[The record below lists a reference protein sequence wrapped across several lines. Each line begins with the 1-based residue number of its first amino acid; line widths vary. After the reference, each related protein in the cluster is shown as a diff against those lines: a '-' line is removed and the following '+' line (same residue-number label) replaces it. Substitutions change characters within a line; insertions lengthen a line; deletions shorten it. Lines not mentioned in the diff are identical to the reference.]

1 MTNELIKDLEQEKSK
16 LFKQRLQRV
25 HQSVGIIFALFMYI
39 AVFFGIFAI
48 LLDYITPWEKPS
60 QHIKMIDPMK
70 IDYGAI
76 VEPVLADSNFP
87 KENLI
92 RIRLP
97 GTHGNTTGVIFT
109 RYIDE
114 AYYFNPH
121 TKKMIQDEGEQSEM
135 GEFLNHM
142 HFGAELGDVGFYGF
156 GFMATAVLF
165 LGISGIL
172 LVLKIKYKNS
182 SNTTTSKFS
191 KYHRKIFVWTFAPF
205 ILITLTGALINIGFT
220 GSTVMAKL
228 VSKGEAYKV
237 SQLVDQVKKKSEMP
251 EFERKNIPAQMLSI
265 NELFEKAKEI
275 APDTTYAM
283 IALNNWGDVTATAHF
298 YGYDQPLILFNG
310 IYIMPGVMLSAVD
323 GSLIKEHKVMDAH
336 WSRLFQNAIFFFH
349 FLYGVNV
356 WIKLLIATLMSLSL
370 VAIGFGVLL
379 YLEKKNRKIPL
390 HIPTFD
396 WMGRLSLSVMLGV
409 LPATGFLFVSQWLFP
424 IDMENRV
431 TLQKGIFILIWLGT
445 LTWSFYRLNT
455 YQVAKEFLTLGG
467 ILFLLSPIVHSINSG
482 FSPIELLS
490 GEMYAILGVDIGLF
504 ILGVVLLYVAKKLP
518 VNREKVQEF
527 WTKRLNKGEE
537 NR

>member
-1 MTNELIKDLEQEKSK
+1 MTENLEQEKNK

-25 HQSVGIIFALFMYI
+25 HQSMGIIFALFMYI

-48 LLDYITPWEKPS
+48 LLDYITSWEKPS

-76 VEPVLADSNFP
+76 VEPILADPNFP

-97 GTHGNTTGVIFT
+97 GTHGNTTGAIFT
-109 RYIDE
+109 PYIDG
-114 AYYFNPH
+114 YIFNPH
-121 TKKMIQDEGEQSEM
+121 TKEIIQDEGEQSQM

-142 HFGAELGDVGFYGF
+142 HFGAELGEVGFYGF

-172 LVLKIKYKNS
+172 LVLKIKYKNN

-237 SQLVDQVKKKSEMP
+237 SQLVDQVKNKSEMP
-251 EFERKNIPAQMLSI
+251 KFERKNIPTQMLSI
-265 NELFEKAKEI
+265 NELFEKVKEI

-298 YGYDQPLILFNG
+298 YGYNQPLILFNG
-310 IYIMPGVMLSAVD
+310 IFNMPGVMLSAVD

-356 WIKLLIATLMSLSL
+356 WIKLFIVTLMSLSL

-379 YLEKKNRKIPL
+379 FLEKRNRKVPL
-390 HIPTFD
+390 DIPTFD
-396 WMGRLSLSVMLGV
+396 WMGRLSLSVMIGV

-424 IDMENRV
+424 IDMEERV
-431 TLQKGIFILIWLGT
+431 TLQKGIFTLIWLGS
-445 LTWSFYRLNT
+445 LSWAFFRLNT
-455 YQVAKEFLTLGG
+455 YQVAKEFFAIGG
-467 ILFLLSPIVHSINSG
+467 ILFVLSPIVHSINSG
-482 FSPIELLS
+482 FSPIELLN

-504 ILGVVLLYVAKKLP
+504 IFGVVLLCISKKLP
-518 VNREKVQEF
+518 VNRTKVQEF

-537 NR
+537 N